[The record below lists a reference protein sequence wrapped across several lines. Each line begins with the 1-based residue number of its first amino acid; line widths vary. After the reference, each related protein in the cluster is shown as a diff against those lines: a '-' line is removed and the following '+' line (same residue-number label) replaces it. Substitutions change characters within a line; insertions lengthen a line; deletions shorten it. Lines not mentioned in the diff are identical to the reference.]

1 MSSISTA
8 LSDHSGMAS
17 GTPPLDMVKVRR
29 DFPILARQV
38 HGKRLVYFDTAA
50 SAQRPL
56 AVIEATDRFYREHN
70 ANVHRGVHTLSQ
82 EATDLY
88 EAARH
93 GLVNF
98 INAGSDREVIFT
110 RGTTESINLVAQSF
124 LRPRLN
130 PGDEILI
137 THMEHH
143 SNIVPWQ
150 MLCEET
156 GAILRVAPINQ
167 QGELE
172 MDALEAMLSERV
184 KLLGIVQISN
194 ALGTVNPVSRVC
206 ELAKKFDIPVLVDGA
221 QAMPHQQ
228 VDVQALGCD
237 FYCLSGHKM
246 YGPTGIG
253 ALWAREET
261 LEEMP
266 PWQGGG
272 EMIEQVTFEKTTYNG
287 LPAKFEAGT
296 PNIAGGIGLGA
307 AVDYLLS
314 LGMDAIADHESR
326 LLQVATNRLS
336 AIDDLRIIGTARE
349 KAGVISFTLG
359 DIHPH
364 DLGTIIDHH
373 GVALRTGHH
382 CAMPVMQFF
391 NVPATARV
399 SFGLYN
405 TEEEIDILT
414 EALQKTREMFG

>member
-1 MSSISTA
+1 MSSVSTA
-8 LSDHSGMAS
+8 LTDQSGMVS
-17 GTPPLDMVKVRR
+17 GIPPLNMDKVRR

-38 HGKRLVYFDTAA
+38 HGKRLVYLDTAA

-56 AVIEATDRFYREHN
+56 AVIEATDCFYREHN

-93 GLVNF
+93 GLAKF

-124 LRPRLN
+124 LRSRLN

-194 ALGTVNPVSRVC
+194 ALGTVNPVGGGVSDGCGRFLGGGVVGAQVAGPWPGLDGDSLFDGQD
-206 ELAKKFDIPVLVDGA
+206 LAITTDIRDVLVQLMQRRPPDEVAAGLF
-221 QAMPHQQ
+221 P
-228 VDVQALGCD
+228 D
-237 FYCLSGHKM
+237 FN
-246 YGPTGIG
+246 P
-253 ALWAREET
+253 
-261 LEEMP
+261 
-266 PWQGGG
+266 
-272 EMIEQVTFEKTTYNG
+272 
-287 LPAKFEAGT
+287 
-296 PNIAGGIGLGA
+296 
-307 AVDYLLS
+307 
-314 LGMDAIADHESR
+314 
-326 LLQVATNRLS
+326 
-336 AIDDLRIIGTARE
+336 GTAPE
-349 KAGVISFTLG
+349 LFL
-359 DIHPH
+359 P
-364 DLGTIIDHH
+364 
-373 GVALRTGHH
+373 
-382 CAMPVMQFF
+382 
-391 NVPATARV
+391 
-399 SFGLYN
+399 
-405 TEEEIDILT
+405 
-414 EALQKTREMFG
+414 KT

>member
-1 MSSISTA
+1 MNSISSA
-8 LSDHSGMAS
+8 VSDRS
-17 GTPPLDMVKVRR
+17 GTESGLQQFDIEKVRR

-38 HGKRLVYFDTAA
+38 HGKPLVYFDTAA

-56 AVIEATDRFYREHN
+56 AVIEATDRFYRRHN

-88 EAARH
+88 EAARRA
-93 GLVNF
+93 LVEF

-150 MLCEET
+150 MLCEQT
-156 GAILRVAPINQ
+156 GAKLRVAPINER
-167 QGELE
+167 GELE
-172 MDALEAMLSERV
+172 LDALEAMLSERI
-184 KLLGIVQISN
+184 KLLGIVHISN
-194 ALGTVNPVSRVC
+194 ALGTVNPVARVC
-206 ELAKKFDIPVLVDGA
+206 ELAKKFDIPVLIDGA

-228 VDVQALGCD
+228 VDVQTLGCD

-261 LEEMP
+261 LENMP

-272 EMIEQVTFEKTTYNG
+272 EMIEGNSGEHATLAGRWRDDRAGHFREDYLQWPAGQVRGGN
-287 LPAKFEAGT
+287 AKYCGEYW
-296 PNIAGGIGLGA
+296 AGGRRGLSHITGNGCGCGA
-307 AVDYLLS
+307 
-314 LGMDAIADHESR
+314 
-326 LLQVATNRLS
+326 
-336 AIDDLRIIGTARE
+336 
-349 KAGVISFTLG
+349 
-359 DIHPH
+359 
-364 DLGTIIDHH
+364 
-373 GVALRTGHH
+373 
-382 CAMPVMQFF
+382 
-391 NVPATARV
+391 
-399 SFGLYN
+399 
-405 TEEEIDILT
+405 
-414 EALQKTREMFG
+414 